1 MTTMIKK
8 WTLII
13 IALIGYC
20 LNTTGQETK
29 DSTALRPAFG
39 AKLTSD
45 IQTDFKE
52 TRMQHLLELSAE
64 VPLSRKL
71 TLQVHSMSALS
82 SDEEWLYYDLQGFSN
97 IDCYEDVNFALTVAG
112 LEWQINDRHTLF
124 AGIRRTDEDYFCSD
138 VLGIFTNSSCGI
150 FPTLSWN
157 YIVNT
162 YPEAALGV
170 HYAYD
175 DERWRLQASLYNGM
189 GNHDF
194 KGRYNVFRICP
205 KNDGLLA
212 LGQVEYRWK
221 GSSYYLG
228 GSMHTLDDAPY
239 TMWTY
244 AEQKLWPNVTL
255 LAAYGHAFGKE
266 TLCDNFYGGGVAMTL
281 KNWDLGVFTDYMKVL
296 GIGQWSTEIGIGWHL
311 SEVLTIKPVVHIM
324 KQDEEDTKVIG
335 VMRFCFEM

>member
-82 SDEEWLYYDLQGFSN
+82 SAEEWLYYDLQGFSN

-138 VLGIFTNSSCGI
+138 ALGIFTNSSCGI

-175 DERWRLQASLYNGM
+175 DEHWRLQASLYNGM

-212 LGQVEYRWK
+212 LGQVEYRWR

-244 AEQKLWPNVTL
+244 AEQKLWTNVTL
-255 LAAYGHAFGKE
+255 LAAYAHAFGKE
-266 TLCDNFYGGGVAMTL
+266 TLCDNFYGGGVTMTL
-281 KNWDLGVFTDYMKVL
+281 KNWDLGVLTDYMKVL